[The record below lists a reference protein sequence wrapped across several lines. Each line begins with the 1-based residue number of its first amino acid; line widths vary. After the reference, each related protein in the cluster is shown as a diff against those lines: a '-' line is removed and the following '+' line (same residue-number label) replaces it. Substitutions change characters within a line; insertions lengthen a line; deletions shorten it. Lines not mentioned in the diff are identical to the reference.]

1 MKKYRFKISELA
13 DLLGINK
20 RTLHYYDEIGLFSP
34 DFKDDNGYR
43 YYSVEKSM
51 DLAVIL
57 SLKELEIPLED
68 IKKIIDG
75 DISHSKT
82 ILESK
87 IDELDK
93 QIESLKEIRQLA
105 TRKLKQIKMTERG
118 FFDIE
123 EIKLQEE
130 YLVLSEVL
138 ETDDFLTTVNAGFQL
153 LHDEGKYLFTNNR
166 YGYMI
171 HSLKKMK
178 NSKDEHYDYLYLEKD
193 QVAQGAFVKPDGT
206 YLSMLYN
213 GAETDLYKAYD
224 DILKYVSDNEYE
236 LTGYFY
242 EFPIHQSVHE
252 NPEAFI
258 TEIQV
263 KFTRK
268 G

>member
-1 MKKYRFKISELA
+1 MKKYRFKVSELA
-13 DLLGINK
+13 SLLGINK

-75 DISHSKT
+75 DMSHSKT

-118 FFDIE
+118 FFNIE
-123 EIKLQEE
+123 EIELQEE
-130 YLVLSEVL
+130 YLTLSEVL
-138 ETDDFLTTVNAGFQL
+138 ETDDLLTTFNAVYQL
-153 LHDEGKYLFTNNR
+153 LNDEGKYLFTNNR

-171 HSLKKMK
+171 HTRKKIQ
-178 NSKDEHYDYLYLEKD
+178 NSKDEFYDYFYLEKG
-193 QVAQGAFVKPDGT
+193 QVTQGAFVKPAGN
-206 YLSMLYN
+206 YLSMLYT
-213 GAETDLYKAYD
+213 GAEADLYKAYE
-224 DILKYVSDNEYE
+224 DILKFASKNQYE

-263 KFTRK
+263 KFAK
-268 G
+268 KI